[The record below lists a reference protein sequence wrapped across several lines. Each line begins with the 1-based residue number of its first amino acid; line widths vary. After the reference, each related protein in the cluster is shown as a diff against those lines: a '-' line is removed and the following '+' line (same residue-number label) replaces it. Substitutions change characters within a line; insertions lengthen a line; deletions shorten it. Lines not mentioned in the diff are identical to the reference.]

1 MLFIVLNRTRT
12 DLWGEID
19 MTKLSKRGIASILL
33 MIFAFLIG
41 MSAPSGF
48 SLGDKLFNLV
58 GLPAWSNGQSG
69 LRYPAILALCLFVI
83 GAIWVGRELG
93 GKSLLVLIIACVLLS
108 PGAVSW
114 SEAIYYKAHSGI
126 WAIDYDPRNS
136 QIDYASESDNHTLAV
151 SGQLALTNY
160 GGDPVTF
167 GIKVLDDTL
176 PPGEVIFPKGI
187 ILNGEDGA
195 KDSEQFTLEP
205 GERRSI
211 DVHTISLT
219 EANFQGVSGELGGP
233 DLVLFTGTGTRIV
246 GRSR

>member
-1 MLFIVLNRTRT
+1 
-12 DLWGEID
+12 
-19 MTKLSKRGIASILL
+19 
-33 MIFAFLIG
+33 
-41 MSAPSGF
+41 
-48 SLGDKLFNLV
+48 
-58 GLPAWSNGQSG
+58 
-69 LRYPAILALCLFVI
+69 
-83 GAIWVGRELG
+83 
-93 GKSLLVLIIACVLLS
+93 LIIACVLLS

-246 GRSR
+246 GPSR

>member
-1 MLFIVLNRTRT
+1 
-12 DLWGEID
+12 
-19 MTKLSKRGIASILL
+19 

-41 MSAPSGF
+41 VSTPSGF

-58 GLPAWSNGQSG
+58 GLPAWSNGQVG
-69 LRYPAILALCLFVI
+69 FYFPWALWLLVLAAL
-83 GAIWVGRELG
+83 WMGRELG
-93 GKSLLVLIIACVLLS
+93 GKRLLVVFILVIMLTPRV
-108 PGAVSW
+108 VSW

-126 WAIDYDPRNS
+126 WAIDYDPSNS

-160 GGDPVTF
+160 GGGPVTF

>member
-1 MLFIVLNRTRT
+1 MK
-12 DLWGEID
+12 
-19 MTKLSKRGIASILL
+19 KLSKRGIASILL
-33 MIFAFLIG
+33 LIFAFLIG
-41 MSAPSGF
+41 VSAPSGF

-69 LRYPAILALCLFVI
+69 LRYPAILALCLLVI

-93 GKSLLVLIIACVLLS
+93 FKSLLVLIIACALLS

-114 SEAIYYKAHSGI
+114 SEAIYYKVHSGI
-126 WAIDYDPRNS
+126 WAIDYDPHSSR
-136 QIDYASESDNHTLAV
+136 IDYAGETDNHTLAV

-160 GGDPVTF
+160 GGGPVNF

-187 ILNGEDGA
+187 ILNEEDGA
-195 KDSEQFTLEP
+195 KDSEQFTLDS

-219 EANFQGVSGELGGP
+219 EANFQGLSGELGGP
-233 DLVLFTGTGTRIV
+233 DLVLFTGSGTRIV
-246 GRSR
+246 GRNR